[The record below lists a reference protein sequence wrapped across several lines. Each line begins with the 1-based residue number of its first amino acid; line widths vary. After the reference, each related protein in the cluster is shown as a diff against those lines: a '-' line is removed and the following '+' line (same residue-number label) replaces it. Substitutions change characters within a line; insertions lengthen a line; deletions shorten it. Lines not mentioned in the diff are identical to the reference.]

1 MPGKLGEVRIS
12 LFPFTKKILS
22 LLQPT
27 FEKLGM
33 QYDIFG
39 LHWRG
44 GENDTIKGPPNVV
57 IPTVKPIYRQMF
69 DMFTKSLG
77 RMPDT
82 VLTCPACK
90 LSLPPTTPFGYRIHG
105 MRLFYQTGSGGRKTF

>member
-77 RMPDT
+77 RMPNT
-82 VLTCPACK
+82 VLT
-90 LSLPPTTPFGYRIHG
+90 
-105 MRLFYQTGSGGRKTF
+105 